1 MTTDPATHRH
11 RLTVFEWRLYLV
23 AALATIYALVWRALD
38 RPATAV
44 ADGAREPTEVPA
56 SPARATVWLD
66 EIPLAQR
73 PTIATPAGWTVI
85 DRGASPAPVAPI
97 TRPRVGRAPES
108 RPRRVRTRS
117 S

>member
-1 MTTDPATHRH
+1 MTTDPATYRH

-23 AALATIYALVWRALD
+23 AALATIYALVWRAID

-44 ADGAREPTEVPA
+44 ADGARAPTEAPA
-56 SPARATVWLD
+56 APARATVWLD
-66 EIPLAQR
+66 QLPLAQR
-73 PTIATPAGWTVI
+73 PTITAPAGWTVI
-85 DRGASPAPVAPI
+85 DRGAAPAPVAP
-97 TRPRVGRAPES
+97 TARPRVVRAPES

>member
-23 AALATIYALVWRALD
+23 AALATIYALVWRAID
-38 RPATAV
+38 RPATAG
-44 ADGAREPTEVPA
+44 AGGAREPAEVPA
-56 SPARATVWLD
+56 APATVWLD
-66 EIPLAQR
+66 ELPLAQR
-73 PTIATPAGWTVI
+73 PMITAPAGWTVI
-85 DRGASPAPVAPI
+85 DRGASPAPVAP
-97 TRPRVGRAPES
+97 TARPRVVRAPES